1 MLCYCDK
8 CGNICEAFTDELED
22 GCFCCGNSPLKPIPR
37 EYIDN
42 FRWRDGDGEQA
53 FIEEVVKKSPNL
65 DQFLFEH
72 KDEIINRKND
82 EINASVAR
90 GKAILEEQNRRITC
104 SYCGSTN
111 VRKIGFLNRAI
122 STEFWGLGSKKI
134 GKQWHCNHCGSDF

>member
-22 GCFCCGNSPLKPIPR
+22 GCFCCGSPLKPIPR

-42 FRWRDGDGEQA
+42 FRWRDGDGKQA
-53 FIEEVVKKSPNL
+53 FVEEVIKKSPNL

-82 EINASVAR
+82 EINTSIAR
-90 GKAILEEQNRRITC
+90 GKAILEEQNRKVTC

-111 VRKIGFLNRAI
+111 VRKIGTVGRMV
-122 STEFWGLGSKKI
+122 STGFFGLASKKI
-134 GKQWHCNHCGSDF
+134 GKQWHCNSCNSDF

>member
-22 GCFCCGNSPLKPIPR
+22 GCFCCGSPLKPIPR

-42 FRWRDGDGEQA
+42 FRWRDGDGKQA
-53 FIEEVVKKSPNL
+53 FVEEVIKKSPNL

-82 EINASVAR
+82 EINTSIAR
-90 GKAILEEQNRRITC
+90 GKAILEEQNRKVTC

-111 VRKIGFLNRAI
+111 VRKIGTVSRMV
-122 STEFWGLGSKKI
+122 STGFFGLASRKI
-134 GKQWHCNHCGSDF
+134 GKQWHCNSCNSDF

>member
-8 CGNICEAFTDELED
+8 CGNLGDEFDEK
-22 GCFCCGNSPLKPIPR
+22 CFCCGNSPLKPIPR

-42 FRWRDGDGEQA
+42 FRWRDGDGKQA

-65 DQFLFEH
+65 DIYLFEH
-72 KDEIINRKND
+72 KDEIINQKND
-82 EINASVAR
+82 EMKASIAR
-90 GKAILEEQNRRITC
+90 GKAILEEQSRKITC

-122 STEFWGLGSKKI
+122 STEFFGLASKKI
-134 GKQWHCNHCGSDF
+134 GKQWHCNKCGSDF